1 MTIEESLATAIAQ
14 VKADDHSSE
23 NWYTLGRLMAT
34 AGYPDRARD
43 CFTRAVALD
52 PDAKKP
58 GARPTPFPAKM
69 PDWLEEA
76 DRGQG

>member
-1 MTIEESLATAIAQ
+1 MTSDATLESAIAV
-14 VKADDHSSE
+14 VKAEPHHADH
-23 NWYTLGRLMAT
+23 WYTLGRLMAT

-58 GARPTPFPAKM
+58 GARQTPFPSEF
-69 PDWLEEA
+69 PDWLV
-76 DRGQG
+76 

>member
-1 MTIEESLATAIAQ
+1 MSLEEPLTSAISA
-14 VKADDHSSE
+14 VKADPHTADH
-23 NWYTLGRLMAT
+23 WYTLGRLMAT

-58 GARPTPFPAKM
+58 GARPTPFPPEPPA
-69 PDWLEEA
+69 WLE
-76 DRGQG
+76 

>member
-1 MTIEESLATAIAQ
+1 MTLEESLASAIAQ
-14 VKADDHSSE
+14 VNADHYSSE

-58 GARPTPFPAKM
+58 GARPTPFHSEM
-69 PDWLEEA
+69 PDWWEAA
-76 DRGQG
+76 DRG

>member
-1 MTIEESLATAIAQ
+1 MTLEETLASAMGE
-14 VKADDHSSE
+14 VKADPYHADH
-23 NWYTLGRLMAT
+23 WYALGRLMAT

-58 GARPTPFPAKM
+58 GARSTPFPPELPA
-69 PDWLEEA
+69 WLE
-76 DRGQG
+76 

>member
-1 MTIEESLATAIAQ
+1 MTAPGSLDDAIAR
-14 VKADDHSSE
+14 VKADPYHADH
-23 NWYTLGRLMAT
+23 WYALGRLMAT

-58 GARPTPFPAKM
+58 GARQTIFPSEF
-69 PDWLEEA
+69 PSWLV
-76 DRGQG
+76 